1 MTNWNKDDYYK
12 ATYSG
17 TGISLDQVNLSDE
30 VINDIKKIEN
40 GFVPEHADDSLAK
53 IYTEMIANLLK
64 IKEEMFRKAD
74 NITNVPS
81 PFLDKPDYE
90 YINPDDIQ
98 WVNTNETGVD
108 NEL

>member
-17 TGISLDQVNLSDE
+17 TGISIDQVNLSDE

-40 GFVPEHADDSLAK
+40 GFVLEHADDSLAK

-81 PFLDKPDYE
+81 PFRFD
-90 YINPDDIQ
+90 
-98 WVNTNETGVD
+98 NTD
-108 NEL
+108 NIEWIEDEDTTRRHE